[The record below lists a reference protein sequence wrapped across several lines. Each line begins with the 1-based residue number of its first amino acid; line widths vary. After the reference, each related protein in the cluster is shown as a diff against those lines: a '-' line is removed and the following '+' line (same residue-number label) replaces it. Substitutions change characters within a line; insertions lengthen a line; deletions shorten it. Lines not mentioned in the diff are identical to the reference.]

1 MSAIKFRQQRT
12 RDQGL
17 MEQIRAILKGIN
29 ALARLVIVGILLYSC
44 VSTTGDFHMYAV
56 SNDAVARV
64 VHDALAGDHDAT
76 PLNGSPVVD
85 CTGERN
91 CTIGYTVQQP
101 MGGLRDQDGG
111 ADLQLVKPTRQ
122 IWKALFTDPQFQ
134 SGTIRVRGPV
144 TTIGGKAQT
153 GAYYLLTCDRDSASH
168 IDWNNVDGKG
178 IRNLCDY
185 QAQTQ
190 GLPGYILPGA
200 AR

>member
-1 MSAIKFRQQRT
+1 
-12 RDQGL
+12 
-17 MEQIRAILKGIN
+17 
-29 ALARLVIVGILLYSC
+29 LARLVIVGLLLYSC

-91 CTIGYTVQQP
+91 CTIAYTVQQP

-122 IWKALFTDPQFQ
+122 IWKALFTDPRFQ

-178 IRNLCDY
+178 IR
-185 QAQTQ
+185 
-190 GLPGYILPGA
+190 
-200 AR
+200 